1 MEDLM
6 FKLYYSP
13 GACSLAPHL
22 VLEEIKMPFELVRVD
37 LRAKTY
43 AGGDFKKINPK
54 GAVPALELGNGE
66 ILTEAAV
73 ILQYLGDQKPEC
85 NLIPPSHTWPRYRC
99 QEWLNFIATELH
111 KGFGPLWKPNTPAD
125 YKSIVLENLAQRLNV
140 MNIQLEKTP
149 YLMGEG
155 YTVADAYLFTVANWS
170 YFLKIDLGPWPAL
183 QGFLERVKAR
193 PATLAALKAEGLT
206 K

>member
-1 MEDLM
+1 M

-22 VLEEIKMPFELVRVD
+22 VLEEIKLPFELVRVD
-37 LRAKTY
+37 LRTKTH
-43 AGGDFKKINPK
+43 AGGDFNKINPK
-54 GAVPALELGNGE
+54 GSVPALELGNGE

-73 ILQYLGDQKPEC
+73 ILQYLGDQKPESA
-85 NLIPPSHTWPRYRC
+85 LIPPAHTWPRYRC

-125 YKSIVLENLAQRLNV
+125 YKAIVLENLAQRLNAV
-140 MNIQLEKTP
+140 NTQLEKTP